1 MCVECICQKIFGY
14 YSRSGIII
22 GNQLNVRYPFSR
34 NKIFS
39 FLTRPT
45 EFRFAFGLTGVTR
58 ICDTHNERFVL
69 IQVRNVNRQN
79 ELDGEREAARE

>member
-1 MCVECICQKIFGY
+1 MRINLTFDI
-14 YSRSGIII
+14 S
-22 GNQLNVRYPFSR
+22 PWAT
-34 NKIFS
+34 IFS

-58 ICDTHNERFVL
+58 IRDTHDEGFVL

-79 ELDGEREAARE
+79 ELDGEREAARG